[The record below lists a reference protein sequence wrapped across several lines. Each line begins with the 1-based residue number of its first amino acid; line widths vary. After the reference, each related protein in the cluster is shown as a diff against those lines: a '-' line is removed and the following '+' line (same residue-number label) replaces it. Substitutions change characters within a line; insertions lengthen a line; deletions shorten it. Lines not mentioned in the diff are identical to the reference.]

1 MRKFLCAFVGVV
13 APVAAFSGD
22 LSVDSSDPLFMNGR
36 GHVLS
41 ETDLSYFETGLRLG
55 QSLSIGFSDRFVF
68 GANVHYQQ
76 DFSGSEHGFSSIDLG
91 GMYRIATA
99 DENDNE
105 IMYDVLAGLKIGGST
120 RVRTPDYADSTYYI
134 GMRFGQQYAT
144 VTLSGM
150 IKSSW
155 IFNKDHGIAF
165 IDLVPSIYLRVNDDW
180 RLGANFTLRKAT
192 DRQYDEETVGT
203 EIIREYGRT
212 QYVGHFEYA
221 FEDEDITAGLRVNI
235 LF

>member
-1 MRKFLCAFVGVV
+1 MRKILCFLFGVV
-13 APVAAFSGD
+13 APCSAFSSD
-22 LSVDSSDPLFMNGR
+22 LTLDTSDPLFMNGR

-55 QSLSIGFSDRFVF
+55 QSLSVAFSDRFVF

-76 DFSGSEHGFSSIDLG
+76 DFSGSEHGFSSVDLG
-91 GMYRIATA
+91 GIYRIATA

-105 IMYDVLAGLKIGGST
+105 IMYDVLAGLKLGGST

-134 GMRFGQQYAT
+134 GMRFGKQYSA
-144 VTLSGM
+144 VTLAGM
-150 IKSSW
+150 IKSNW
-155 IFNKDHGIAF
+155 IFNKDHGVAF
-165 IDLVPSIYLRVNDDW
+165 IDLTPSIYLRVNDNW
-180 RLGANFTLRKAT
+180 RVGADFTLRKAT
-192 DRQYDEETVGT
+192 DKQYDEESVGLRVV
-203 EIIREYGRT
+203 REYGRT

-221 FEDEDITAGLRVNI
+221 FEDEDVTAGLRVNI

>member
-1 MRKFLCAFVGVV
+1 MRRFLCVLVGAVMPVV
-13 APVAAFSGD
+13 AVAGD
-22 LSVDSSDPLFMNGR
+22 LTVDTSDPLFMDGR

-41 ETDLSYFETGLRLG
+41 QTKLNYFETGLRLG
-55 QSLSIGFSDRFVF
+55 QSLSIGFSDRFMM

-76 DFSGSEHGFSSIDLG
+76 DFSGSEHGFSSVDIG
-91 GMYRIATA
+91 GIYRIATA

-105 IMYDVLAGLKIGGST
+105 MIYDVLAGLKLGGST

-134 GMRFGQQYAT
+134 GMRFGQQYNA
-144 VTLSGM
+144 VTLAGT

-155 IFNKDHGIAF
+155 IFNKNHGIAF
-165 IDLVPSIYLRVNDDW
+165 IDLVPAIYLRVHEDW
-180 RLGANFTLRKAT
+180 RLGLNFALRKAT
-192 DRQYDEETVGT
+192 DRQYDEETVGA

-212 QYVGHFEYA
+212 QYVAHFEYA
-221 FEDEDITAGLRVNI
+221 FEDEDITAGMRVNI